1 MSNLFYTQLHIVLV
15 FLLFLYV
22 NAYNMSELS
31 DFVKTKR
38 KQLGLTQ
45 EEFAEK
51 AGVALTVIRKIE
63 QGKENLSL
71 SKVNQV
77 LHMFGH
83 VLGPLNE
90 SHATRN
96 S

>member
-1 MSNLFYTQLHIVLV
+1 
-15 FLLFLYV
+15 
-22 NAYNMSELS
+22 MSELS
-31 DFVKTKR
+31 DFVKTRR

-45 EEFAEK
+45 EELAEK

-83 VLGPLNE
+83 VLGPINE
-90 SHATRN
+90 NHATRN

>member
-1 MSNLFYTQLHIVLV
+1 MDV
-15 FLLFLYV
+15 
-22 NAYNMSELS
+22 LS

-38 KQLGLTQ
+38 KQLGLNQ
-45 EEFAEK
+45 EELAEK

-71 SKVNQV
+71 AKVNQV
-77 LHMFGH
+77 LHLFGH
-83 VLGPLNE
+83 VLGPINE
-90 SHATRN
+90 NDAPRN

>member
-1 MSNLFYTQLHIVLV
+1 M
-15 FLLFLYV
+15 LFLYV
-22 NAYNMSELS
+22 NAYNVNGLS

-45 EEFAEK
+45 EELAEK

-83 VLGPLNE
+83 VIGPMNKN
-90 SHATRN
+90 HASRN